1 MADNS
6 RFVQPQDFFTAR
18 VVKYVPSEF
27 LAPYTALVGAAQVS
41 LPEGAHVG
49 IGIALIVVYLAAVVL
64 TVIFRLDPAKAATP
78 DQRLKH
84 LIVSPLAGLTFA
96 YPIAAPLLG
105 TLVNGFVVVFLT
117 VLASALATF
126 VIPKVPGGFS
136 G

>member
-1 MADNS
+1 MPDNS
-6 RFVQPQDFFTAR
+6 RFVQPQDLFTAR

-41 LPEGAHVG
+41 LPKGSHVA
-49 IGIALIVVYLAAVVL
+49 IGFALIAIYLAAVIL
-64 TVIFRLDPAKAATP
+64 MVIFRLDPAKAATS

-96 YPIAAPLLG
+96 YPIATPLLG
-105 TLVNGFVVVFLT
+105 DLVNGFVVIFLT

-126 VIPKVPGGFS
+126 VVPNETGGFS
-136 G
+136 D